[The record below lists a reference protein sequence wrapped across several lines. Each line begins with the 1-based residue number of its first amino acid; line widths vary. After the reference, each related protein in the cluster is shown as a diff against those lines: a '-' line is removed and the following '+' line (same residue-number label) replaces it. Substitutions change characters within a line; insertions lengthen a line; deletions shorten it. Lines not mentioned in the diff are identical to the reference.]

1 MPKLMKISTFA
12 DEYFAKG
19 NAPDIRTIRRLI
31 EEGKLAGQRIGERY
45 YVDVS
50 KMNKTGNKLV
60 DQVLSA

>member
-12 DEYFAKG
+12 NEYFAKG
-19 NAPDIRTIRRLI
+19 NAPTLATIRGLI
-31 EEGKLAGQRIGERY
+31 DRGELAGQRIGERY

-50 KMNKTGNKLV
+50 KLKTGNKLV

>member
-1 MPKLMKISTFA
+1 MPKLMKIKAFA
-12 DEYFAKG
+12 EQYFAKG
-19 NAPDIRTIRRLI
+19 NAPTLSTIRGLI
-31 EEGKLAGQRIGERY
+31 DRGELAGQRIGERY

>member
-19 NAPDIRTIRRLI
+19 NAPTLSTIRGLI
-31 EEGKLAGQRIGERY
+31 DRGELAGQRIGERY